1 MKNKGIGV
9 VLLIVTL
16 SMLVVLPKNIA
27 AIPTTILSDAS
38 THNDVV
44 IDGTIGNDWF
54 DGNKTLTTDA
64 YGDEAWGTG
73 GDWGLNGLYFAINSS
88 GLSVGLNASLA
99 GDSNGCFVWFD
110 IDKGATGSPLQHKV
124 GDTNWERVADFENSF
139 TPNYFFAAW
148 GTANWALFNFT
159 DSDGTKAW
167 VDPALGYDVVTGN
180 QTAAPVTSSIV
191 HYEGFIEWALLYPG
205 WW

>member
-54 DGNKTLTTDA
+54 DGNKTLTPDA
-64 YGDEAWGTG
+64 YGDEAWGTN

-99 GDSNGCFVWFD
+99 GNSNGFFVWFD

-124 GDTNWERVADFENSF
+124 GDSTWERVADFENSF

-191 HYEGFIEWALLYPG
+191 HYEGFIEWALLYP
-205 WW
+205 